1 MKHINHYKL
10 LRGHILV
17 FCFALTT
24 LQVCAQVPDVSINPT
39 AVISGL
45 TSAMQLVHAGDNS
58 NRIFIAERAGII
70 TMYNPGALTTPIQYL
85 NMNSGGTIVSQAGE
99 GGLLSIAFHPDFSTN
114 GFLYTYYTD
123 TAGDLVVARYTSANP
138 SGNVVLANTRFEILK
153 IPHPVNTNHNGG
165 EMHFGYEDGYLYLST
180 GDGGAGYDPNQ
191 NGQSTSSLLGKILRL
206 DVNTPPGSGIP
217 YIIPPSNP
225 FGNEIFIRGLRN
237 PFRWSFDRQNYGLW
251 IGDVGQDTWEE
262 VNHTTAGNASGTNF
276 GWRCFEGNGYTPGIA
291 INECPDSASFTKPV
305 YTYRTRT
312 ARGSSVI
319 GGVVYRGNNWPVMR
333 GYYIGM
339 DYSSGDIHKINSDG
353 SSQQYQ
359 PSTTIGVRDIGE
371 DESGEIFAVTATAV
385 YRIEAEDPLPVTLVD
400 FSGAPSAEGVKL
412 IWQTSMEK
420 DFKSFDIQYSSDA
433 RNFESIG
440 SVEGANAQ
448 AGNRYSF
455 THTTLENG
463 NLYYRLKMTDTD
475 ESFRYSGMIT
485 VNRGGETQNE
495 LFVRPSLISNNELS
509 LLVEEPFQT
518 VEVVSAGGQVVLM
531 EKIGGRS
538 GPVNIPLGNT
548 ASGIYVVRM
557 AGHDRVIQQKV
568 LVLR

>member
-1 MKHINHYKL
+1 MKHFNHYKV
-10 LRGHILV
+10 LRGHVLV
-17 FCFALTT
+17 FCFALTA
-24 LQVCAQVPDVSINPT
+24 LRVCAQIPDVTINPT

-58 NRIFIAERAGII
+58 NRIFIAERSGII
-70 TMYNPGALTTPIQYL
+70 MVYNPGALTTPIQYL
-85 NMNSGGTIVSQAGE
+85 NMNSGGTVVSQAGE
-99 GGLLSIAFHPDFSTN
+99 GGLLSVAFHPDFSTN

-138 SGNVVLANTRFEILK
+138 LGNVVLASTRVEVLK
-153 IPHPVNTNHNGG
+153 VPHPVNTNHNGG
-165 EMHFGYEDGYLYLST
+165 EMHFGYEDGYLYIST

-206 DVNTPPGSGIP
+206 DVNPPIGSGIP
-217 YIIPPSNP
+217 YVVPPSNP

-237 PFRWSFDRQNYGLW
+237 PFRWSFDRENFGLW

-262 VNHTTAGNASGTNF
+262 INHTTAGNASGTNF
-276 GWRCFEGNGYTPGIA
+276 GWRCFEGNGYTPSIPT
-291 INECPDSASFTKPV
+291 NECPDSASFTKPV
-305 YTYRTRT
+305 YMYRTRT

-319 GGVVYRGNNWPVMR
+319 GGVVYRGNDWPVMQ

-339 DYSSGDIHKINSDG
+339 DFSSGDIHKINSDG
-353 SSQQYQ
+353 SVKQYQ

-385 YRIEAEDPLPVTLVD
+385 YRIEAENPLPVTLVD

-412 IWQTSMEK
+412 AWQTSMEK
-420 DFKSFDIQYSSDA
+420 DFKSFDIQYSPDA

-440 SVEGANAQ
+440 SVQGTNAQ
-448 AGNRYSF
+448 AGNLYSF

-475 ESFRYSGMIT
+475 ESFRYSKMIT
-485 VNRGGETQNE
+485 VNRGGELSE
-495 LFVRPSLISNNELS
+495 LFVRPSLISSNELN
-509 LLVEEPFQT
+509 LLVEEPFET
-518 VEVVSAGGQVVLM
+518 VEMMNAGGQVVLM
-531 EKIGGRS
+531 EKIGGKS
-538 GPVNIPLGNT
+538 GAVNIPLGST

-557 AGHDRVIQQKV
+557 AGHDRVLQQKV